1 MRTRDLIDRNYTK
14 QVTQEIVNAFRRGF
28 AKINA
33 LPLAEITENR
43 IIEILSREYDRSALK
58 NADNMYNM
66 SSDQYN
72 AAIRKMSASIRKEQ
86 QNFSYTYNQVDRQML
101 NTLDTNNTL
110 FIGKYFQNDLE
121 PLIRKEMSKIL
132 TEQQSKK
139 DTATAIAAM
148 LKDQAGARAYN
159 YSRMIV
165 ETNGTWARSIGNI
178 NAMEEAGITEYYYD
192 VTLDNVTSEICQ
204 ALAGKSFSIEKG
216 MQARD
221 SYLNMPTAN
230 YDTARAYLERTTP
243 FIQATKD
250 GNFKANNQIYT
261 KDQLMSIPGVQMPPL
276 HPNCRTEIFIK

>member
-1 MRTRDLIDRNYTK
+1 MRTRDLIDRNYTR
-14 QVTQEIVNAFRRGF
+14 QVTQEMVNAFRRGF

-33 LPLAEITENR
+33 LPLAEITEDR
-43 IIEILSREYDRSALK
+43 IIEILNREYDRSALK

-72 AAIRKMSASIRKEQ
+72 AAIRKMSAGIRKEQ

-101 NTLDTNNTL
+101 NTLDQNNTL
-110 FIGKYFQNDLE
+110 FIGKYFENDLE

-139 DTATAIAAM
+139 DTSKAIAEM

-159 YSRMIV
+159 YSKMIV

-178 NAMEEAGITEYYYD
+178 NAMEEAGVTEYYYD
-192 VTLDNVTSEICQ
+192 VTLDDVTSEICQ
-204 ALAGKSFSIEKG
+204 ALAGKSFPIDKG
-216 MQARD
+216 IQARD
-221 SYLNMPTAN
+221 SYLNMPTTDYA
-230 YDTARAYLERTTP
+230 TGRAYLERTSP

-250 GNFKANNQIYT
+250 GNFKANNQVYT
-261 KDQLMSIPGVQMPPL
+261 KDQLMNIPGIQLPPL